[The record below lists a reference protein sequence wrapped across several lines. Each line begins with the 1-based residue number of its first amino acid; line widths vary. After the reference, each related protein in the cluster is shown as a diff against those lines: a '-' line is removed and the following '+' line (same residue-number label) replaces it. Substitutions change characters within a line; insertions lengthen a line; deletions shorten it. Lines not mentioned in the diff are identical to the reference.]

1 MAQNDYGFNGNAGG
15 GLLRVLGLIYL
26 IKIIRRRRRRHRL
39 ERAVAAGQ
47 TGATMADQTGPADGG
62 RADRGRRSGWR

>member
-26 IKIIRRRRRRHRL
+26 IKIIRQRRRRRRL

-47 TGATMADQTGPADGG
+47 TGPADGG
-62 RADRGRRSGWR
+62 QTDRDRPPGWR